1 LINSELSRRI
11 FHSGPENLPEI
22 RGNRNLWKTGNYPKV
37 FEIFFFS
44 ENLEEFK
51 RKTGSGLFRFVA
63 HILRGPRGDWIVDEN
78 LNLLPEV
85 YHPLKTMV
93 DVTVE
98 KFSRG
103 DIDPVA
109 EMRFLSRPPYGLKG
123 DMIGHAVVSFILRA
137 LRGHMVKD
145 GRLLEDG
152 EFRVLKERI
161 IEGWD

>member
-1 LINSELSRRI
+1 MTAETYELLLDHMTLSLRSGDSEHTEVAERIISAWVGDMMDSGFQWYLNAESGREDKLYGLSELINSELSRRI

-63 HILRGPRGDWIVDEN
+63 HILRGQGDWIVDEN

-85 YHPLKTMV
+85 YHPL
-93 DVTVE
+93 
-98 KFSRG
+98 
-103 DIDPVA
+103 
-109 EMRFLSRPPYGLKG
+109 RPWS
-123 DMIGHAVVSFILRA
+123 M
-137 LRGHMVKD
+137 
-145 GRLLEDG
+145 
-152 EFRVLKERI
+152 
-161 IEGWD
+161 